1 MSACPPYKHQSTVF
15 APLLFQWRD
24 LWNSIKPRPQGPF
37 WVKATFTITKLQ
49 EASLQT
55 TVTGLRRLSVHY
67 VLLLQSAWATRVA
80 NTRNK
85 FLRSHLLVRS
95 ILLVAIFAMELLST
109 GLSSSSPF
117 HLQSILSSV
126 ACTVQIP
133 PPPPYAHLAWHDCS
147 TDMTNV
153 PTSWYYAK
161 QVMSVSC

>member
-15 APLLFQWRD
+15 APQLFQWRD

-95 ILLVAIFAMELLST
+95 ILLVAIFAVELLST

-133 PPPPYAHLAWHDCS
+133 PPPPYC
-147 TDMTNV
+147 TPCMT
-153 PTSWYYAK
+153 WL
-161 QVMSVSC
+161 